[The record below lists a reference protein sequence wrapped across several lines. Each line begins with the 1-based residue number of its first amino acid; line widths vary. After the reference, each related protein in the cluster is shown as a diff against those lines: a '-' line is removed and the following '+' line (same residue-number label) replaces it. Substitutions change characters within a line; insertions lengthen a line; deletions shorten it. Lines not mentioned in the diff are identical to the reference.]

1 MERFARLAP
10 SKGNAIIE
18 DVRRPKGFFKLL
30 ETRFGGARHKGIL
43 TPLHRICS
51 LTRGHGVK
59 TVVIEEIGDAIELV
73 EENEDLQRLG
83 RSCRAHRV
91 CRLSFFK
98 AAFSKIDEIAQVPP
112 ESFIGY
118 AIWKEDFGASLVPEC
133 SRVYEA
139 ILPPPP
145 EPYIHVRGIPHRP
158 CLVAG
163 RRFVAVGF
171 PFYQQNSVTNVCA
184 HAAVRTLASCFSDE
198 EMTFRQMND
207 HLNLTGEDF
216 KKREGLY
223 TPEIEELVKQSGAE
237 CIRADYNS
245 TQSGEGLP
253 DEEQPAVQYQRF
265 VYGSIESGFPAII
278 IFGENG
284 GSENQAANKEFL
296 HAVTAF
302 GHTFNRHMWVPRVE
316 VARFRLGETTG
327 YIPSDLWAGS
337 FVGHDDTLGPHFTIP
352 RHYMRGM
359 RSASHDHPRYKDVTE
374 GVAHVIC
381 AQPRFARMR
390 PIDAELI
397 AVGWLW
403 GMLDSYA
410 GALAEEWGHRLLAQR
425 DASQLVLR
433 PLLVQKGEY
442 MDHLSRLR
450 GWDSTEEKLTPDVLA
465 RMDAD
470 LPVELFWM
478 VEISVQELF
487 PTNCRKLGE
496 VLIDPKFAKE
506 DLTLENFAAPMLAVR
521 LPGVWIGPSSK
532 DGTSTKEPLV
542 TPIITHTCL
551 FGCKEDED
559 LM

>member
-10 SKGNAIIE
+10 STGETIIE
-18 DVRRPKGFFKLL
+18 DVCRPNGFFKLL
-30 ETRFGGARHKGIL
+30 ERRFGGARHKGIL

-51 LTRGHGVK
+51 LARGLGVA
-59 TVVIEEIGDAIELV
+59 TVVLEEIGDAIELI
-73 EENEDLQRLG
+73 EENEDLDRLG
-83 RSCRAHRV
+83 RCKRKHRV
-91 CRLSFFK
+91 CRLSFFSASFGK
-98 AAFSKIDEIAQVPP
+98 VDEIAQVPV

-118 AIWKEDFGASLVPEC
+118 AIWKEDFGASPVAEH

-139 ILPPPP
+139 VLPPPP
-145 EPYIHVRGIPHRP
+145 EPYIHIRGIPQRP
-158 CLVAG
+158 CLIAG
-163 RRFVAVGF
+163 RLFVANGF

-184 HAAVRTLASCFSDE
+184 HAAIRTLASCFSEE

-207 HLNLTGEDF
+207 QLGLTGTDF
-216 KKREGLY
+216 TIREGLY
-223 TPEIEELVKQSGAE
+223 TPEIETLVKHAGAE
-237 CIRADYNS
+237 CIRADYN
-245 TQSGEGLP
+245 QKPDGGPPDGEP
-253 DEEQPAVQYQRF
+253 PAVQYQRF

-284 GSENQAANKEFL
+284 GSKTQAAKKEFL

-359 RSASHDHPRYKDVTE
+359 RSAFHDHPYYEYVTE

-390 PIDAELI
+390 PIDAELT
-397 AVGWLW
+397 AVGWLC
-403 GMLDSYA
+403 GMLGEHESS
-410 GALAEEWGHRLLAQR
+410 LAEEWGRRLLAQR

-433 PLLVQKGEY
+433 PMLLKKSEY
-442 MDHLSRLR
+442 MEHLARLF
-450 GWDSTEEKLTPDVLA
+450 GWNKEEEKITPELLES
-465 RMDAD
+465 MEAD
-470 LPVELFWM
+470 LATDLFWM
-478 VEISVQELF
+478 VEVSVQELF

-496 VLIDPKFAKE
+496 VLIDPKFSKE
-506 DLTLENFAAPMLAVR
+506 DLNMENFDTAVLAAR
-521 LPGVWIGPSSK
+521 LPGVWIAP
-532 DGTSTKEPLV
+532 STKSGNPAKRPV
-542 TPIITHTCL
+542 AMPISTHSCL
-551 FGCKEDED
+551 FGCEKDDERC
-559 LM
+559 